1 MNPEVTIRRAKL
13 ADVDTLVEFNAA
25 MARET
30 EDKGL
35 DLASLKAGIS
45 ALLGDESLGFY
56 LVAELGGQVAG
67 QLMITTEW
75 SDWRNA
81 HFWWLQSLY
90 IVPEH
95 RRKGIFRQ
103 LYDYIRDAASQDGNV
118 CGLRL
123 YVERENVR
131 AQQVYVN
138 LGMAHSNYDMYE
150 VEF

>member
-1 MNPEVTIRRAKL
+1 MSSNAIIRRAT
-13 ADVDTLVEFNAA
+13 ASDVDSLVSFNAA

-30 EDKGL
+30 EDKAL
-35 DLASLKAGIS
+35 DMEPLRAGIS
-45 ALLGDESLGFY
+45 ALLEDDSLGFY
-56 LVAELGGQVAG
+56 LVAELDGQVAG

-81 HFWWLQSLY
+81 HFWWLQSVY
-90 IVPEH
+90 ILPEH

-103 LYDYIRDAASQDGNV
+103 LYSHILDEAKRRGNV

-123 YVERENVR
+123 YVERENLR

-138 LGMAHSNYDMYE
+138 LGMALSHYDMFE